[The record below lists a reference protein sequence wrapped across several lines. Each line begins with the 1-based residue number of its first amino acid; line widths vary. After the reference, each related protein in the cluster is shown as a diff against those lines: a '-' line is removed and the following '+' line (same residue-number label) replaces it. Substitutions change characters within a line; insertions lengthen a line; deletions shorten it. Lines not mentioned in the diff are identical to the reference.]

1 MVIIISS
8 PTHFPIY
15 CLGRG
20 GCQERRRKYFEQ
32 LNEYLKKIK
41 EIVKRE
47 IPDAEIYL
55 YGSVVEGRFSI
66 GLSDIDVAIVSDR
79 FKDREK
85 KLEVFGKLIKEFF
98 DSPFEFHVLT
108 GEQWNFYKKFI
119 KSVKKI

>member
-1 MVIIISS
+1 MEFLREV
-8 PTHFPIY
+8 Y
-15 CLGRG
+15 
-20 GCQERRRKYFEQ
+20 ERRRKYFEQ

-108 GEQWNFYKKFI
+108 EEQWNFYKKFI